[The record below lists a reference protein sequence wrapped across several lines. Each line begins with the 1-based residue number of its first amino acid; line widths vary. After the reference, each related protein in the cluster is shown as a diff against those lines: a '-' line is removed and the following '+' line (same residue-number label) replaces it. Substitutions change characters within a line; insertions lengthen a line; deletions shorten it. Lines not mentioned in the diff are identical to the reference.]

1 MYSVWESVCPLCP
14 SSSSTLNCPGTNLPE
29 LLSDK
34 YKTNCMQRPRR
45 HFCRVF
51 ADHQE
56 GKSMGWPWIVSG
68 YSSALKRTRSL
79 GLYGNSGGSCPAP
92 LWIPICMWTHFLKG
106 EGARTEV
113 VPKIPTS
120 PSRAAEEMSFC
131 LIAVC
136 LITVLF
142 LCSADTYILRHSH
155 ASNSKLALTGS
166 APDSWRNSSAH
177 LSTTQL
183 RENRLMWT
191 LWWNPYQV
199 CNWCTRF
206 SAKITI

>member
-1 MYSVWESVCPLCP
+1 MYSVCVRECVYCPLCP
-14 SSSSTLNCPGTNLPE
+14 SSISTFNYPGPNLPE

-45 HFCRVF
+45 HFCRAF

-56 GKSMGWPWIVSG
+56 GKSMGWPWIVSV

-92 LWIPICMWTHFLKG
+92 LWIPICMWTNFERGGSENGGGPHKDTNL
-106 EGARTEV
+106 T
-113 VPKIPTS
+113 
-120 PSRAAEEMSFC
+120 SRAAEEIRFC

-142 LCSADTYILRHSH
+142 LCSADDTYILRHSH
-155 ASNSKLALTGS
+155 SSNSKLALTGS
-166 APDSWRNSSAH
+166 SPDSSWRNSSAH

-183 RENRLMWT
+183 RERT
-191 LWWNPYQV
+191 G
-199 CNWCTRF
+199 
-206 SAKITI
+206 